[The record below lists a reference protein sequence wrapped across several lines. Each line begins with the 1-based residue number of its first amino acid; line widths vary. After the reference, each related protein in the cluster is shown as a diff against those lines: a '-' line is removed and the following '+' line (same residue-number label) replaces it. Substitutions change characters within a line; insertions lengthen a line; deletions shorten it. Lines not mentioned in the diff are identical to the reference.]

1 MEVKTEK
8 RVVEQ
13 IITAYI
19 AVDGTE
25 FVTERE
31 CVKYEKELEF
41 KRSLEQIK
49 PLEYKTDG
57 KRPCDGEENPEHW
70 IYKWYKV
77 NNTDDVEKL
86 KDVYGSHVAYGK
98 VTYPEYINIQQYSEY
113 DLDVGSTTLTNC
125 KEYVTEFFADFGIA
139 VEFKE
144 MEK

>member
-13 IITAYI
+13 IVNTYV

-25 FVTERE
+25 FATERE
-31 CVKYEKELEF
+31 CVAYEKDLEF
-41 KRSLEQIK
+41 KRSLEAIK
-49 PLEYKTDG
+49 PLEYRADG
-57 KRPCDGEENPEHW
+57 YRPCDGEQNSEDW
-70 IYKWYKV
+70 FYRWYKV
-77 NNTDDVEKL
+77 NNADDLEKL
-86 KDVYGSHVAYGK
+86 KDVYGVNIVYGK

-113 DLDVGSTTLTNC
+113 DFDAYSTTLTHC
-125 KEYVTEFFADFGIA
+125 KEYVKEFFADFGIA